1 MITITTPVV
10 ANSEQTLSLYRSAR
24 WLALFTIVYNLGE
37 GLVSTILGF
46 QDETLAL
53 FGFGL
58 DSFIET
64 ISGVGVLVML
74 RRLERTANTST
85 KSDRTEF
92 EKTALRI
99 TGWSFYGLSAMLAV
113 TTVVNI
119 ITGEVPEST
128 FWGIVVA
135 CVSIVVMTVLV
146 MAKKKVG
153 RALGSIPIIADAN
166 CTLVCVYMSVVV
178 LVSAL
183 LYESTHFAYADAIGA
198 LGVLWFSVKEGRECF
213 QKVKGHECGCEDA
226 CS

>member
-10 ANSEQTLSLYRSAR
+10 ANSERTLGLYRTAR
-24 WLALFTIVYNLGE
+24 WLALFTIVYNIGE

-92 EKTALRI
+92 ERTALRI
-99 TGWSFYGLSAMLAV
+99 TGWSFYGLSVMLAV

-119 ITGEVPEST
+119 VAGEVPEST

-146 MAKKKVG
+146 IAKKKVG
-153 RALGSIPIIADAN
+153 RTLGSIPIIADAN

-178 LVSAL
+178 LISAL